1 MKRVSIQPLL
11 LFICIS
17 ERRCKNHY
25 CFNTTLV
32 TVYRLQCPIRFF
44 HFRCFNTTLVTVYR
58 DFSIM
63 LGMLGQFQYN
73 PCYCLSVSIH
83 FNSGRND
90 QFQYNPCYCLSHLY
104 RYCVLSRLRFNT
116 TLVTVYL
123 ESALNNCTVDTRFNT
138 TLVTVYPAQHHLFAP
153 DGKFQYN
160 PCYCL
165 SKQRSAISSLLW
177 SFNTTLVTVY
187 HNRESVTSILDM
199 FQYNPCYCLS
209 SFSES
214 QHQ

>member
-1 MKRVSIQPLL
+1 MME
-11 LFICIS
+11 S
-17 ERRCKNHY
+17 ES

-32 TVYRLQCPIRFF
+32 TVYLVALNLRIKINKS
-44 HFRCFNTTLVTVYR
+44 FNTTLVTVYR

-73 PCYCLSVSIH
+73 PCYCLS
-83 FNSGRND
+83 
-90 QFQYNPCYCLSHLY
+90 HLY

-116 TLVTVYL
+116 TLGTVYL